1 MKYTLLGSLGH
12 ISSIVAPALVKAG
25 NTVTVISS
33 NEKRAEQIRQI
44 GAIPAIGDM
53 QDAEFLTKQFTG
65 ADAVYVMLSSI
76 GGPTGSVFE
85 STNAQGAIFAKAV
98 QQAGVTN
105 VVDLSS
111 IGADNPDAG
120 VVYAY
125 HLIEDQLR
133 ALPNVN
139 VAFVRPVGFYSN
151 LYSNMDSIKNEHAIY
166 SNIPADV
173 KRRWVAPEDIAA
185 VVEKLLLHVPQGKTI
200 HYVYSDEFTT
210 TELIDALKQALEL
223 PDLHFVP
230 ITDEQTRQ
238 AMVARGVPENL
249 AQLFVQMSVFE
260 RDSEKVYGD
269 LKNEPTTVGTFK
281 LADFVREFKQVYEKP
296 DMTNQSNTFIDK

>member
-12 ISSIVAPALVKAG
+12 ISSIVAPALVRAG

-33 NEKRAEQIRQI
+33 NEKRADQIRQI

-65 ADAVYVMLSSI
+65 ADAVYLMLSSI

-111 IGADNPDAG
+111 MGADNPDAG

-151 LYSNMDSIKNEHAIY
+151 LYSNMDSIKN
-166 SNIPADV
+166 
-173 KRRWVAPEDIAA
+173 
-185 VVEKLLLHVPQGKTI
+185 
-200 HYVYSDEFTT
+200 
-210 TELIDALKQALEL
+210 
-223 PDLHFVP
+223 
-230 ITDEQTRQ
+230 
-238 AMVARGVPENL
+238 
-249 AQLFVQMSVFE
+249 
-260 RDSEKVYGD
+260 
-269 LKNEPTTVGTFK
+269 
-281 LADFVREFKQVYEKP
+281 
-296 DMTNQSNTFIDK
+296 

>member
-1 MKYTLLGSLGH
+1 MKYVLLGSLGH

-25 NTVTVISS
+25 NSVTVISS

-53 QDAEFLTKQFTG
+53 HDAEFLTKQFTG
-65 ADAVYVMLSSI
+65 ADAVYLMLSSI
-76 GGPTGSVFE
+76 GETGSVFD
-85 STNAQGAIFAKAV
+85 STNTQGAVFAKAIK
-98 QQAGVTN
+98 QSGVGN

-111 IGADNPDAG
+111 VGANNPNAG
-120 VVYAY
+120 ILYSY

-151 LYSNMDSIKNEHAIY
+151 LYSNMNTIKSDHAIY

-173 KRRWVAPEDIAA
+173 KRRWVAPQDIAV
-185 VVEKLLLHVPQGKTI
+185 VVEKMLINVPQGKTI

-210 TELIDALKQALEL
+210 NEFIDALKPALKMS
-223 PDLHFVP
+223 DLHFVS
-230 ITDEQTRQ
+230 ITDEQTKQ
-238 AMVARGVPENL
+238 GMVEKGAPEAL
-249 AQLFVQMSVFE
+249 ANMFVQMSALE
-260 RDSEKVYGD
+260 RSYDEMYGD
-269 LKNEPTTVGTFK
+269 LSRGQTAVGTVK
-281 LADFVREFKQVYEKP
+281 LSDFIREFTQVYERS
-296 DMTNQSNTFIDK
+296 DLAEQSNTLIDK